1 MQAVKKQ
8 KVAEQGINNKLKLV
22 IQSGKYK
29 IGYKNTLK
37 LLRQGQAKLV
47 LIANNCPQIRR
58 TELEYYAVL
67 AKADVHHF
75 EGNNIEL
82 GTACGRLFS
91 VSALVITDPGDS
103 DILESV

>member
-1 MQAVKKQ
+1 MNAINKKKAQ
-8 KVAEQGINNKLKLV
+8 EQNINNKLKLV

-29 IGYKNTLK
+29 IGYRNTI
-37 LLRQGQAKLV
+37 RSMRAGQAKLI
-47 LIANNCPQIRR
+47 LISNNCPAIRR

-75 EGNNIEL
+75 DGNNVEL
-82 GTACGRLFS
+82 GTALGKLFA